1 MENNKAKA
9 KRILVSDT
17 QLVDIIDKYEFLMFN
32 LNTQITPTVNKM
44 IELQKELQDID
55 VLLNKTSDLS
65 KSLEQITLKI
75 EKTTNVILNQK
86 IEKAV
91 EIEVV
96 KISKIL
102 DDILN
107 KQNQK
112 TFKKILIS
120 SSLSCLIIGCFMGIF
135 LLGR

>member
-9 KRILVSDT
+9 KSILVSDT
-17 QLVDIIDKYEFLMFN
+17 QLVDILDKYEYLMLH
-32 LNTQITPTVNKM
+32 LNTKIEPTITKM
-44 IELQKELQDID
+44 IALQKELHNID
-55 VLLNKTSDLS
+55 RLLDKTSNIY
-65 KSLEQITLKI
+65 KSLEKMTLKI
-75 EKTTNVILNQK
+75 EETTNVILNEK
-86 IEKAV
+86 IEKRV

-120 SSLSCLIIGCFMGIF
+120 SSLGCLIIGYLICFF
-135 LLGR
+135 LIR

>member
-9 KRILVSDT
+9 KSILVSDT
-17 QLVDIIDKYEFLMFN
+17 QLVDILDKYEYLMLH
-32 LNTQITPTVNKM
+32 LNTKIEPTITKM
-44 IELQKELQDID
+44 IALQKELHNID
-55 VLLNKTSDLS
+55 RLLDKTSNIS
-65 KSLEQITLKI
+65 KSLEKMTLKI
-75 EKTTNVILNQK
+75 EETTNVILNEK
-86 IEKAV
+86 IEKRV

-120 SSLSCLIIGCFMGIF
+120 SSLSCLIIGYLICFF
-135 LLGR
+135 LTR

>member
-1 MENNKAKA
+1 MENNKAKN
-9 KRILVSDT
+9 ILVSDT
-17 QLVDIIDKYEFLMFN
+17 QLVDILDKYEYLMLH
-32 LNTQITPTVNKM
+32 LNTQITPTINKM
-44 IELQKELQDID
+44 IALQKELHNID
-55 VLLNKTSDLS
+55 RLLDKTSDIS
-65 KSLEQITLKI
+65 KSLEKMTLKI
-75 EKTTNVILNQK
+75 EETTNVILNEK
-86 IEKAV
+86 IEKRV

-120 SSLSCLIIGCFMGIF
+120 SSLSCLIIGYLICFF
-135 LLGR
+135 LTR